1 MSKRAQ
7 AILLIALTPVFLVVF
22 TIIHESGHTLLARLF
37 GDSASTFY
45 LVKIDEQ
52 GTCLGCN
59 ITDHTKLSYLGNVV
73 VSVGGLLFTQASAIA
88 AFALARFAPAGSF
101 RRRALIL
108 AAFAFAFLDVVVQG
122 VQGLAYDTSQH
133 TWPTGVDLM
142 DFMLL
147 IGQATGLS
155 QNVLKSGLAVIS
167 VGYLAGLVVWYR
179 RGFRK
184 AQARGRQT
192 V

>member
-1 MSKRAQ
+1 MSTRAQ
-7 AILLIALTPVFLVVF
+7 TILLIALTPIFLVIF
-22 TIIHESGHTLLARLF
+22 TVIHESGHTILARLF
-37 GDSASTFY
+37 GDPASTFY
-45 LVKIDEQ
+45 LVRIDEQ

-59 ITDHTKLSYLGNVV
+59 ITDHAKLWYWGNLV
-73 VSVGGLLFTQASAIA
+73 VSVGGLLFTQVGAIV
-88 AFALARFAPAGSF
+88 AFALARFAPTDSF
-101 RRRALIL
+101 RRRALIV
-108 AAFAFAFLDVVVQG
+108 AAFGFAFLDVVVQV

-167 VGYLAGLVVWYR
+167 VVYLFGIVVLYR
-179 RGFRK
+179 RSFRN
-184 AQARGRQT
+184 AQARGGQAA
-192 V
+192 